1 MSIAKAGFVCFGEVN
16 TPREVIARK
25 AAEARRLLEGAG
37 VELVV
42 TDPVSDDAAGRDVAR
57 AVRDLS
63 REGFDFLIL
72 CVAGWIPSH
81 AVVSVLTPF
90 RHLPVL
96 LWGLAGWVE
105 RGRLVTT
112 ADQAGTSALRKP
124 LADMGLRL
132 KYFYE
137 VYDRPV
143 KIDRIIGYARAC
155 RAARQLQG
163 ARIGQMGYRD
173 MNLYGTMFDGVSLRA
188 RVGIEVEFMEM
199 LEMVQRA
206 EKVPAR
212 EVQDVVA
219 HVKRDWTFVKPA
231 DPATIEK
238 GAAWYVAIRDKA
250 RERGWSAVS
259 LIDVDGFK
267 KLLGFPPSMIFTL
280 LSEDPALCTVPE
292 NDSLGSVTQVMVR
305 MLCGQIAPY
314 LEFYEFMEDRVL
326 MGVPDF
332 VPREAVDGAL
342 TVLPSRFGDFGEGL
356 LNVSKVRT
364 GKVTLC
370 RLTSSGDRYA
380 MHMVTGAAVSPRE
393 WEECGWAPPAPR
405 LPSLEVIL
413 DCPVEEFAG
422 NVMSQ
427 HYIVAYGDVTGEMT
441 DLCALLGIEVLR

>member
-1 MSIAKAGFVCFGEVN
+1 MNIATAGFVCFGEVN
-16 TPREVIARK
+16 TPKEVIARK

-37 VELVV
+37 ITLVA
-42 TDPVSDDAAGRDVAR
+42 TEPVSDDPAGRDVTR
-57 AVRDLS
+57 AVQDLS
-63 REGFDFLIL
+63 RAPFDVLIL

-81 AVVSVLTPF
+81 AVVSVLSPF

-105 RGRLVTT
+105 RGKLVTT

-124 LADMGLRL
+124 LADMGIRL

-137 VYDRPV
+137 VYDKPV
-143 KIDRIIGYARAC
+143 NVDRIVRYARAC
-155 RAARQLQG
+155 RAARELQG
-163 ARIGQMGYRD
+163 VRIGQMGYRD

-188 RVGIEVEFMEM
+188 RVGVEMEFMEM
-199 LEMVQRA
+199 LEMIQRA
-206 EKVPAR
+206 EKAAAPEIQA
-212 EVQDVVA
+212 VVE

-231 DPATIEK
+231 DPATLQK
-238 GAAWYVAIRDKA
+238 GAAWYVAIRGKA

-292 NDSLGSVTQVMVR
+292 NDSLGAVTQVMVR
-305 MLCGQIAPY
+305 AVSGQIAPY

-332 VPREAVDGAL
+332 VPREAVEGPL

-356 LNVSKVRT
+356 LNVSRVRT
-364 GKVTLC
+364 GRVTLC
-370 RLTSSGDRYA
+370 RLTSSGDRYSLHLA
-380 MHMVTGAAVSPRE
+380 TGQAVTPRD

-405 LPSLEVIL
+405 LPGLEVIL
-413 DCPVEEFAG
+413 DCPVEEFAAR
-422 NVMSQ
+422 VMSQ
-427 HYIVAYGDVTGEMT
+427 HYIVAYGDATAELS
-441 DLCALLGIEVLR
+441 DLCALLGIEVLA